1 MLDEIQELRREI
13 KKNIGI
19 LLNNQEYA
27 KAQQLL
33 NQYLTMAP
41 DDPEAYSMQTVLFI
55 QQDLPNKAMQAIET
69 GLTIDPVN
77 FDLLYNQAYLYE
89 EQKNYSQ
96 AGAIYQRLAG
106 LSYSREQRDIAA
118 QGLGKLADMGVLNL
132 GKLKRD
138 KLVFFIKHN
147 INSFVDDIVEELSDE
162 YETRFVK
169 VSDLRQIDEGMQW
182 ADLCW
187 FEWCDELIGYGSKLD
202 IARSKK
208 IICRIHGYEVYTDF
222 IRDVEWKYVDE
233 LIIVAPHI
241 RRIFEERTQD
251 KDKGKLKI
259 DTVFCGV
266 NVEKYPLN
274 VKKKGFNLGYLGYI
288 NFKKNLP
295 LTLDIFK
302 KLHDLDPRYKLYL
315 AGEFQD
321 GRTLGYIKYFV
332 REHKL
337 TNHFFFDGWQTYEQ
351 KVQWFKKINY
361 MVISS
366 IDEGLCYAAAEGMC
380 SGIKPILHNCEGI
393 KDHYDSKYI
402 FSSVDEAI
410 TMIQS
415 SQYDSLEYR
424 NFVKEK
430 YDLRLEYQHLRDILN
445 RLSK

>member
-1 MLDEIQELRREI
+1 MAESMDSLKLQIKINMKELI
-13 KKNIGI
+13 NQKKY
-19 LLNNQEYA
+19 E

-33 NQYLTMAP
+33 NQYKQITS
-41 DDPEAYSMQTVLFI
+41 DDIEAFSI
-55 QQDLPNKAMQAIET
+55 QGVIYICQGEYLNAQQVIEQ
-69 GLTIDPVN
+69 GLNVENNN
-77 FDLLYNQAYLYE
+77 FDLLFNLAYVFERVENFSQAYKYYKRAKE
-89 EQKNYSQ
+89 VCTDPVISKNIDE
-96 AGAIYQRLAG
+96 ALN
-106 LSYSREQRDIAA
+106 
-118 QGLGKLADMGVLNL
+118 KLESKTAKKS
-132 GKLKRD
+132 KLI
-138 KLVFFIKHN
+138 FFIKHN
-147 INSFVDDIVEELSDE
+147 INSFVDDIVEELSLE
-162 YETRFVK
+162 YEIRFVK
-169 VSDLRQIDEGMQW
+169 VKDLREIDQGMKW

-202 IARSKK
+202 IARNKK

-302 KLHDLDPRYKLYL
+302 KLHDLDSRYKLYL

-321 GRTLGYIKYFV
+321 GRTLGYIKYFI
-332 REHKL
+332 REHNL